1 MNLKKTIDN
10 MRQAQTTPWPLIG
23 AVAMFMIFVILANV
37 FGK

>member
-1 MNLKKTIDN
+1 MNFKKTIDS

-23 AVAMFMIFVILANV
+23 AVAMFLMFVILANA

>member
-1 MNLKKTIDN
+1 MNVKKTIDA

-23 AVAMFMIFVILANV
+23 AVAMFLMFVVLANT

>member
-1 MNLKKTIDN
+1 MNLKKTIDH

-23 AVAMFMIFVILANV
+23 ALTMFLLFVGLARI